1 MMKTIRLEKK
11 KIHCGNLLLVN
22 AQYSLREIDTKEL
35 KAVDMCFPTI
45 LMKRCAANSLQLI
58 LKKISAGNT
67 IVPVSGYRSKEE
79 QTEIYDDSLKT
90 NGEKFTRKYVALPDH
105 SEHQTGLA
113 IDLALNKKQ
122 IDFIRPEFPYEGI
135 CDEFRR
141 TAPDYG
147 FVERYAKD
155 KEEVTGIS
163 HEPWH
168 FRYVGFPHSKIM
180 KENGF
185 SLEEYME
192 FIKYSREDCGILYK
206 SADKTEAEIYY
217 LPAAENRTE
226 ITVPDTCVYQ
236 ISGNNTDGFI
246 VTVWR
251 NNHGQK

>member
-1 MMKTIRLEKK
+1 
-11 KIHCGNLLLVN
+11 
-22 AQYSLREIDTKEL
+22 
-35 KAVDMCFPTI
+35 
-45 LMKRCAANSLQLI
+45 
-58 LKKISAGNT
+58 
-67 IVPVSGYRSKEE
+67 
-79 QTEIYDDSLKT
+79 
-90 NGEKFTRKYVALPDH
+90 
-105 SEHQTGLA
+105 
-113 IDLALNKKQ
+113 
-122 IDFIRPEFPYEGI
+122 
-135 CDEFRR
+135 
-141 TAPDYG
+141 
-147 FVERYAKD
+147 
-155 KEEVTGIS
+155 
-163 HEPWH
+163 
-168 FRYVGFPHSKIM
+168 M